1 MSTTIDQR
9 VVEMRFDNKQFESNV
24 ATSMS
29 TLDKLKAKLN
39 LTGASKGLENVG
51 AAAKNVSFAGLNAGI
66 ETVQAKFSALQ
77 VIGVTALANITNAAI
92 NTGKRMIS
100 ALTIDPIKTGFQEYE
115 TQINAVQ
122 TILANTK
129 DKGTNIDD
137 VNKALDTL
145 NTYADKTIYN
155 FTEMTRNISAFTAAG
170 VDLKTSVDS
179 IQGIAN
185 LAAVS
190 GSTSQQASTAMYQ
203 LSQALAAGRVTLMD
217 WNSVVNAGMGGE
229 VFQNALINTAA
240 ALDGAGD
247 SVDAWRKKNIDS
259 YGSFRESLTKGEW
272 LTSEVLTQTL
282 SNFTLANT
290 EANKQMLLSKGYSEE
305 QAKAILEMA
314 ETATDAATK
323 VKTFSQLWDTMKEA
337 AQSGWSQTW
346 EILVGDFEEAKELLT
361 NISDVVNTFIG
372 DSAKAR
378 NDMLQGWKDMGGRA
392 DLIEALGNAFK
403 FVMSVI
409 EPVSEAFREIF
420 SPITSQQLFDLT
432 SALKEFTSHLKL
444 TDEQSAKIKSTFK
457 GLFAVVDIFFTVLKE
472 VAGGIVKVVGSLFGL
487 GGGILEITGSFGD
500 WLVKLRDGIKEA
512 GFFGN
517 VIDAIAGFLTGIIE
531 KIKDFGSAIKESF
544 QSHSYEDFTG
554 FLKFVFDI
562 IQDIGE
568 IAGEVFSGLAEGLAN
583 AFGES
588 GGGDLINGGLFG
600 GLLIGLYQF
609 IKKLSSPFEAG
620 VGFLE
625 GVTGVLDD
633 VRGCMQAYQSQL
645 KAGALIKIATAIAIL
660 AGSILILASID
671 GASLAQSLAAITVLF
686 AELVIVFKAMGGIEI
701 AAKSVLKAIPMM
713 IGISTAIVILAGA
726 MKILS
731 SINVAGIAKGLV
743 AIGILMAEL
752 GIFLNEAKF
761 SGKVTLAAGGIVI
774 LSSAMLILSKAIE
787 HFGGMSW
794 GELSKG
800 LVSIGALLAE
810 VTIFSKISGSAK
822 HVISTATSMVILGA
836 AMKLFA
842 KALKSMS
849 SMSWEELG
857 RGLVGMAGALV
868 AIGIAAAVMPKNM
881 LGMGI
886 GILAVGAAM
895 KVLADAMS
903 DFSGMS
909 WKQIGTG
916 LAAMG
921 GALLELAIALN
932 LMRGT
937 IGGATA
943 LIIAAGALSILA
955 PVMKT
960 LGGMSWGEI
969 ARGLVTI
976 AGAFAIIG
984 VAGMLLSPLIPAI
997 LGLAGAL
1004 ALLGIAAIGIG
1015 AGVTLIGVG
1024 LTAIATGLS
1033 AVAVSATTGATAIV
1047 AALTIIITGI
1057 ADLIPT
1063 LAEKFGEA
1071 IVAFCGVIGDC
1082 APQIADSLL
1091 KLITEVLGSIA
1102 EYAPQI
1108 VDSLMVLLI
1117 GVLESLATRTPEL
1130 VAVAIDVVAAFF
1142 QGVIDALGGFDT
1154 TSIVQAIAGVGLLA
1168 GLMLALSAITSL
1180 IPGAMLGVLGMG
1192 AVVAELALVLAAIG
1206 ALAQIPGLEWLI
1218 SEGGNFLQTIGT
1230 AIGQFIGGIAGG
1242 IAQGATSALPQ
1253 IGSDLANFMTN
1264 AQPFINGAK
1273 SLDASMLD
1281 GVKALASAVL
1291 TLTAADLLNAV
1302 TSWVTG
1308 GSSLSTFAEDLI
1320 PFGTAMK
1327 QYAAEVNGLNVE
1339 AVNMSVSAAKGIVA
1353 VAKEIP
1359 EDGLFGL
1366 DGIDDFG
1373 KNIVTFGEC
1382 LKKYAAEVVGING
1395 EAVLASVSAAKGLV
1409 SVAKAIPD
1417 DGTFGMDGIDNF
1429 GDNIVD
1435 FAKSLKKYSNEIA
1448 EVNTASIMSSA
1459 TAVKKLVDI
1468 INSLSGLD
1476 TSGVSSFKS
1485 AINSLAETNI
1495 SGFVKVF
1502 SASTSQLTSV
1512 GGNMVNALIKGV
1524 TSKKSSM
1531 STAATS
1537 LLNAFSKGLTSKQ
1550 AASTKSIS
1558 DMISKML
1565 KTIKSKNSS
1574 FKNSGTD
1581 VMKRFVSGMDSQ
1593 KRKVTNAMKST
1604 LDNTITSIRSK
1615 YSGFYNAGKYL
1626 VQGFANGITANTYL
1640 AKARAIAM
1648 ANAAEAAAKAALG
1661 VQSPS
1666 KVFYSIGK
1674 YVVQGF
1680 TNALGDY
1687 GSAVYKA
1694 SSGMADYAHR
1704 GMSKAIGRIDALLNS
1719 NMDIRP
1725 TIAPVLDL
1733 SNVEAGAGAIGGLFT
1748 NPALTTLSN
1757 IGSISVGMRRLQN
1770 GFTDEDVVSAINKLR
1785 KDLSNIGN
1793 TNYNI
1798 NGITYGDSSEISK
1811 AVRTLIRAAKIERR
1825 S

>member
-1 MSTTIDQR
+1 MNTTIDQR

-29 TLDKLKAKLN
+29 TLDKLKARLN

-77 VIGVTALANITNAAI
+77 VMGVTALANITNAAI
-92 NTGKRMIS
+92 NTGKRMVS

-122 TILANTK
+122 TILANTSH
-129 DKGTNIDD
+129 KGTNIND

-155 FTEMTRNISAFTAAG
+155 FTEMTRNIGTFTAAG
-170 VDLKTSVDS
+170 VDLDTSVKS

-229 VFQNALINTAA
+229 VFQNALKRTAEA
-240 ALDGAGD
+240 MGTN
-247 SVDAWRKKNIDS
+247 VDAMIEK
-259 YGSFRESLTKGEW
+259 YGSFRESLTQGEW
-272 LTSEVLTQTL
+272 LTAEVLTKTL
-282 SNFTLANT
+282 EQFTMSAKEGTKQWEEYKKSLMADGYT
-290 EANKQMLLSKGYSEE
+290 EAQAEE
-305 QAKAILEMA
+305 ILKMA
-314 ETATDAATK
+314 NTATDAATK

-337 AQSGWSQTW
+337 AQSGWAQTW
-346 EILVGDFEEAKELLT
+346 RILIGDFEEAKELLT
-361 NISDVVNTFIG
+361 NISDVINNFITK
-372 DSAKAR
+372 SAESR
-378 NDMLQGWKDMGGRA
+378 NKMLEGWDELGGRA
-392 DLIEALGNAFK
+392 DLIEGLGNAFK
-403 FVMSVI
+403 FVISVLKPI
-409 EPVSEAFREIF
+409 GEAFREIF
-420 SPITSQQLFDLT
+420 SPITSQQLYDFT
-432 SALKEFTSHLKL
+432 AGFKEFTSHLKL
-444 TDEQSAKIKSTFK
+444 TDEQAGKIKSTFK
-457 GLFAVVDIFFTVLKE
+457 GLFAVADIFFTIIKE
-472 VAGGIVKVVGSLFGL
+472 VAGGVVKVVTSLFDL
-487 GGGILEITGSFGD
+487 AGGIVSVTGSFGD
-500 WLVKLRDGIKEA
+500 WLVNLRDSIKEV
-512 GFFGN
+512 GFFEK
-517 VIDAIAGFLTGIIE
+517 VIGSITDFLTGVIE
-531 KIKDFGSAIKESF
+531 KIKDFGSAIRESF
-544 QSHSYEDFTG
+544 EAPSFDGFVG

-562 IQDIGE
+562 IQKIGTT
-568 IAGEVFSGLAEGLAN
+568 AGEVFSSLADGLAN

-588 GGGDLINGGLFG
+588 GAGDLINGGLFG
-600 GLLIGLYQF
+600 GLLTGLIMF

-625 GVTGVLDD
+625 NVTGILED

-645 KAGALIKIATAIAIL
+645 KADALIKIATAIAIL

-686 AELVIVFKAMGGIEI
+686 AELVIAFKAMGGIEI
-701 AAKSVLKAIPMM
+701 TAKGVLKAIPMM

-752 GIFLNEAKF
+752 GIFLNKAKF

-774 LSSAMLILSKAIE
+774 LSSAMLILAKAVE
-787 HFGGMSW
+787 QFGGMSW

-810 VTIFSKISGSAK
+810 VAIFSKISGSAK

-842 KALKSMS
+842 EALKSMS

-895 KVLADAMS
+895 QVLGDAMAK
-903 DFSGMS
+903 FSGMS
-909 WKQIGTG
+909 WQQIGTG

-943 LIIAAGALSILA
+943 LIIAAGALAILA
-955 PVMKT
+955 PVMKS
-960 LGGMSWGEI
+960 LGGMSWAEI
-969 ARGLVTI
+969 GKGLVTI
-976 AGAFAIIG
+976 AGAFAVMG
-984 VAGMLLSPLIPAI
+984 VAGMLLAPLIPAI
-997 LGLAGAL
+997 LGLTAAL
-1004 ALLGIAAIGIG
+1004 ALLGVAAIGIG
-1015 AGVTLIGVG
+1015 AGITLIGIG
-1024 LTAIATGLS
+1024 LTTIATGLT
-1033 AVAVSATTGATAIV
+1033 AVAAGAATSATAIV

-1057 ADLIPT
+1057 AELIPT

-1071 IVAFCGVIGDC
+1071 IVVFCGVIGDC

-1117 GVLESLATRTPEL
+1117 GVLDSLATRVPEL
-1130 VAVAIDVVAAFF
+1130 VAVAIEVIAAFF
-1142 QGVIDALGGFDT
+1142 QGVIDALSGFDT
-1154 TSIVQAIAGVGLLA
+1154 TSIVQTIAGVGLIA
-1168 GLMLALSAITSL
+1168 GLMFALSALTGL

-1192 AVVAELALVLAAIG
+1192 VVIAELALVLAAIG
-1206 ALAQIPGLEWLI
+1206 ALAQIPGLDWLI

-1242 IAQGATSALPQ
+1242 IAQGATSTLPQ
-1253 IGSDLANFMTN
+1253 IGTDLSNFMTN
-1264 AQPFINGAK
+1264 IQPFI
-1273 SLDASMLD
+1273 D
-1281 GVKALASAVL
+1281 GVKGLDESMFGGIKALAGAIL
-1291 TLTAADLLNAV
+1291 TLTAADILDSL
-1302 TSWVTG
+1302 TSWITG
-1308 GSSLSTFAEDLI
+1308 GSSLSTFAEDLV
-1320 PFGTAMK
+1320 PFGAAMK

-1339 AVNMSVSAAKGIVA
+1339 AINLSVSAAKSLVA
-1353 VAKEIP
+1353 VAKAIP
-1359 EDGLFGL
+1359 EDGFLGL

-1373 KNIVTFGEC
+1373 DDIVDFAKS
-1382 LKKYAAEVVGING
+1382 LKKYAEEVVGIDG
-1395 EAVLASVSAAKGLV
+1395 ASVIASVFAAKGLV
-1409 SVAKAIPD
+1409 AVAKAIPD
-1417 DGTFGMDGIDNF
+1417 DGTFGTDGIDDF

-1435 FAKSLKKYSNEIA
+1435 FAKSLKKYSKEIA
-1448 EVNTASIMSSA
+1448 EVNTTSITASAAS
-1459 TAVKKLVDI
+1459 VNKLVGA
-1468 INSLSGLD
+1468 INGLAGLD
-1476 TSGVSSFKS
+1476 TSGVSAFKS

-1495 SGFVKVF
+1495 SGLVKTF
-1502 SASTSQLTSV
+1502 SASTAKLNNV
-1512 GGNMVNALIKGV
+1512 GANMVNALVKGV
-1524 TSKKSSM
+1524 TGKKGSM
-1531 STAATS
+1531 NTAANS
-1537 LLNAFSKGLTSKQ
+1537 LLDAFSKGLSSKK
-1550 AASTKSIS
+1550 AASAKSIN
-1558 DMISKML
+1558 DMISTML
-1565 KTIKSKNSS
+1565 KTIKSKNAS
-1574 FKNSGTD
+1574 FKGSGVD
-1581 VMKRFVSGMDSQ
+1581 VMKQFVSGINS
-1593 KRKVTNAMKST
+1593 KKST
-1604 LDNTITSIRSK
+1604 VSKTMTTTLNSSITSIRSK
-1615 YSGFYNAGKYL
+1615 YSGFYSAGRYL
-1626 VQGFANGITANTYL
+1626 VQGFANGISANTFMAV
-1640 AKARAIAM
+1640 AKARAM
-1648 ANAAEAAAKAALG
+1648 ANAAEEAAKAALG
-1661 VQSPS
+1661 ERSPS
-1666 KVFYSIGK
+1666 RVFYGIGK
-1674 YVVQGF
+1674 YVVLGF

-1687 GSAVYKA
+1687 SSAVYKA
-1694 SSGMADYAHR
+1694 SSGMADYAR
-1704 GMSKAIGRIDALLNS
+1704 SGMTKAVGRINTLLDS
-1719 NMDIRP
+1719 TMDVRP
-1725 TIAPVLDL
+1725 TITPVLDL

-1748 NPALTTLSN
+1748 NPALTTLGN
-1757 IGSISVGMRRLQN
+1757 LGSISVGMRRLQN
-1770 GFTDEDVVSAINKLR
+1770 GFTNEDVVSAINKLR
-1785 KDLSNIGN
+1785 KEVGSISKPSYNIAGI
-1793 TNYNI
+1793 NYNDDVDVANAI
-1798 NGITYGDSSEISK
+1798 NTL
-1811 AVRTLIRAAKIERR
+1811 VRATKINRR

>member
-77 VIGVTALANITNAAI
+77 VMGVTALANITNAAI
-92 NTGKRMIS
+92 NTGKRMVS

-129 DKGTNIDD
+129 SKGTNIDD

-155 FTEMTRNISAFTAAG
+155 FTEMTRNIGTFTAAG
-170 VDLKTSVDS
+170 VDLETSVNS

-259 YGSFRESLTKGEW
+259 YSSFRESLTQGEW

-361 NISDVVNTFIG
+361 NVSDVVNTFLT

-409 EPVSEAFREIF
+409 EPVGEAFREIF

-432 SALKEFTSHLKL
+432 SGLKEFTSHLKL

-457 GLFAVVDIFFTVLKE
+457 GLFAVVDIFFTILKE
-472 VAGGIVKVVGSLFGL
+472 VAGGVVDVVGSLFGL
-487 GGGILEITGSFGD
+487 GGGVLEVTGSFGQ

-512 GFFGN
+512 GFFEK
-517 VIDAIAGFLTGIIE
+517 VIDSIANFLTGVIE
-531 KIKDFGSAIKESF
+531 KIKDFGSAVKESF
-544 QSHSYEDFTG
+544 TTSSLDGFVG
-554 FLKFVFDI
+554 FLKFIFDI
-562 IQDIGE
+562 IREIGRT
-568 IAGEVFSGLAEGLAN
+568 AGEVFSTLADGLAN

-588 GGGDLINGGLFG
+588 GAGDMINSGLFG
-600 GLLIGLYQF
+600 GLLAGLIMF

-620 VGFLE
+620 VGLLE
-625 GVTGVLDD
+625 GVTGILDD

-645 KAGALIKIATAIAIL
+645 KADALIKIATAIAIL
-660 AGSILILASID
+660 AGSILILSTID
-671 GASLAQSLAAITVLF
+671 GGALAQSLGAITVLF
-686 AELVIVFKAMGGIEI
+686 AELVLAFKAMGGIEV
-701 AAKSVLKAIPMM
+701 AAKGVLKAIPMM
-713 IGISTAIVILAGA
+713 IGIGTAIVILAGA

-731 SINVAGIAKGLV
+731 SIDAAGIAKGLV
-743 AIGILMAEL
+743 AIGVLMVEL
-752 GIFLNEAKF
+752 GIFLSTAKF
-761 SGKVTLAAGGIVI
+761 DGKITRAAFGIIAISTAMVI
-774 LSSAMLILSKAIE
+774 LAKAVDQFGGMNWSQLSKGLVAIGVLLVEIGIFTILTGKAKHITSTAVSMVILGSAMRIFADALTSISD
-787 HFGGMSW
+787 MSW
-794 GELSKG
+794 GEL
-800 LVSIGALLAE
+800 A
-810 VTIFSKISGSAK
+810 
-822 HVISTATSMVILGA
+822 
-836 AMKLFA
+836 
-842 KALKSMS
+842 
-849 SMSWEELG
+849 

-868 AIGIAAAVMPKNM
+868 AIGVAAAVMPKNM
-881 LGMGI
+881 LGMGV

-909 WKQIGTG
+909 WQQIGTG

-921 GALLELAIALN
+921 GALLELAVALN

-943 LIIAAGALSILA
+943 LIIAAGALAILA
-955 PVMKT
+955 PVMKS
-960 LGGMSWGEI
+960 LGGMSLGEI
-969 ARGLVTI
+969 GKGLAAI
-976 AGAFAIIG
+976 AGAFVVMG
-984 VAGMLLSPLIPAI
+984 VAGMLLAPLIPAI
-997 LGLAGAL
+997 LGLTGAL
-1004 ALLGIAAIGIG
+1004 ALLGVAALGIG
-1015 AGVTLIGVG
+1015 AGVTLIGIG
-1024 LTAIATGLS
+1024 LTAIATGLT
-1033 AVAVSATTGATAIV
+1033 AVAAGAATSATAIV
-1047 AALTIIITGI
+1047 AALTIIVTGI
-1057 ADLIPT
+1057 AELIPT

-1071 IVAFCGVIGDC
+1071 IVVFCGVIGDC

-1091 KLITEVLGSIA
+1091 KLISGVLDSIA

-1108 VDSLMVLLI
+1108 VDSLMVLLT
-1117 GVLESLATRTPEL
+1117 GVLESLATRIPEL
-1130 VAVAIDVVAAFF
+1130 VSVAIDVIAAFF
-1142 QGVIDALGGFDT
+1142 QGVIDALSGFDT
-1154 TSIVQAIAGVGLLA
+1154 TSIVQTLAGIGLIA
-1168 GLMLALSAITSL
+1168 GLMVALSAITGL

-1192 AVVAELALVLAAIG
+1192 VVIAELALVLAAIG
-1206 ALAQIPGLEWLI
+1206 ALAQIPGLDWLI

-1242 IAQGATSALPQ
+1242 IAQGATSTLPQ
-1253 IGSDLANFMTN
+1253 IGSDLSNFMTN
-1264 AQPFINGAK
+1264 VKPFIDGAK
-1273 SLDASMLD
+1273 SLDASILD
-1281 GVKALASAVL
+1281 GVKALASAVI
-1291 TLTAADLLNAV
+1291 TLTKADLLNAV

-1308 GSSLSTFAEDLI
+1308 GSSLSTFAEDLV
-1320 PFGTAMK
+1320 PFGNAMK
-1327 QYAAEVNGLNVE
+1327 QYATAVSGLNVE
-1339 AVNMSVSAAKGIVA
+1339 AVNTSVAAATSIVA
-1353 VAKEIP
+1353 VAKVIP
-1359 EDGLFGL
+1359 SDGLLGL

-1373 KNIVTFGEC
+1373 RNIVTFGES
-1382 LKKYAAEVVGING
+1382 LKLYST
-1395 EAVLASVSAAKGLV
+1395 AVTGVDSASVLSSVSAARGLV
-1409 SVAKAIPD
+1409 AVAQAIPD
-1417 DGTFGMDGIDNF
+1417 DGMFGTDGIDNF

-1448 EVNTASIMSSA
+1448 EVNTASIMASA
-1459 TAVKKLVDI
+1459 NAVKKLVSTI
-1468 INSLSGLD
+1468 TSLAGID
-1476 TSGVSSFKS
+1476 TSGVSKFKS

-1495 SGFVKVF
+1495 AGLVNTF
-1502 SASTSQLTSV
+1502 SASTSKLSSI
-1512 GGNMVNALIKGV
+1512 GANMVDSIIKGV
-1524 TSKKSSM
+1524 TSKKTSM
-1531 STAATS
+1531 TTAANS
-1537 LLNAFSKGLTSKQ
+1537 LLVAFTQGLNSKQ
-1550 AASTKSIS
+1550 SASTKSIS

-1574 FKNSGTD
+1574 FKSSGSD
-1581 VMKRFVSGMDSQ
+1581 VMKQFVSGMDSQ
-1593 KRKVTNAMKST
+1593 KNKASTTMTATLKTLITN
-1604 LDNTITSIRSK
+1604 IRSN
-1615 YSGFYNAGKYL
+1615 YTGFYNAGKYL
-1626 VQGFANGITANTYL
+1626 VQGFANGISANTFM
-1640 AKARAIAM
+1640 ASARARAM
-1648 ANAAEAAAKAALG
+1648 ALAAKQAAEDALG
-1661 VQSPS
+1661 VKSPS
-1666 KVFYSIGK
+1666 RVFYAIGK

-1719 NMDIRP
+1719 NMDMRP
-1725 TIAPVLDL
+1725 TITPVLDL

-1770 GFTDEDVVSAINKLR
+1770 GFTNEDVVSAINKLR
-1785 KDLSNIGN
+1785 KDVGSISKPSYNIGGI
-1793 TNYNI
+1793 NYNDDVEVVGAI
-1798 NGITYGDSSEISK
+1798 ETLVRK
-1811 AVRTLIRAAKIERR
+1811 ARVERR